1 MSAEA
6 KPTVTE
12 SVADT
17 SAGAITTPKTAAS
30 RGAGSRLVELAPAFA
45 LFIAVGVGWELAV
58 RLMGI
63 PLFLLPAPS
72 VILAEMWVERA
83 LLWENLSMTM
93 AAAAMGFVL
102 GTSIAIGLAVAFLYS
117 RTVER
122 ALFPWAIT
130 IKTIPVIAIAPLLT
144 IWLGFGLAPK
154 VAIAALICFFPTL
167 VNTVKGLRTV
177 DKNTLEF
184 LAVVGASKAQTFWH
198 ARIFA
203 AMPYTFAAAKIGV
216 SASVIG
222 AIVAEFTGA
231 NRGIGTLIVT
241 AGYQMDAT
249 MLFAAIICSSLATIA
264 LFYAVVLIERLCLF
278 WPEARMDV

>member
-1 MSAEA
+1 LGGRLSHY
-6 KPTVTE
+6 
-12 SVADT
+12 
-17 SAGAITTPKTAAS
+17 AGLT
-30 RGAGSRLVELAPAFA
+30 PAFA
-45 LFIAVGVGWELAV
+45 LFLAVGVIWEIWV
-58 RLMGI
+58 RAADV
-63 PLFLLPAPS
+63 PRFLLPAPS
-72 VILAEMWVERA
+72 VILAEMVAERA
-83 LLWENLSMTM
+83 LLWENLVMTM
-93 AAAAMGFVL
+93 SAALMGFLL
-102 GTSIAIGLAVAFLYS
+102 GTGIAILLAVAFLYS

-130 IKTIPVIAIAPLLT
+130 IKTIPVLAIAPLLT

-177 DKNTLEF
+177 DRNTLEF
-184 LAVVGASKAQTFWH
+184 FEIIGASKAQTFWN

-203 AMPYTFAAAKIGV
+203 AMPYTFQAAKIGV

-231 NRGIGTLIVT
+231 NKGIGTLIVT

-249 MLFAAIICSSLATIA
+249 MLFAAIICSSLATIV
-264 LFYAVVLIERLCLF
+264 LFYAVVLLERFCLF
-278 WPEARMDV
+278 WPEAKMDA